1 MLLHV
6 AMTLF
11 CINHALIHH
20 AGMQLELLKFNL
32 KKQFLKADNDSNHF
46 QAKFAPSIKMVIFI
60 SI

>member
-46 QAKFAPSIKMVIFI
+46 QAKFE
-60 SI
+60 